1 MKEIIERELEE
12 VMFKYELLDTLII
25 MSKDEESSYELEYE
39 YLRGKKDVLIY
50 LLSFFIEEQ
59 DEER

>member
-12 VMFKYELLDTLII
+12 VLFKYELLDTLVM
-25 MSKDEESSYELEYE
+25 MSVDEESSYELEYE

-50 LLSFFIEEQ
+50 LSSFFIEEQ